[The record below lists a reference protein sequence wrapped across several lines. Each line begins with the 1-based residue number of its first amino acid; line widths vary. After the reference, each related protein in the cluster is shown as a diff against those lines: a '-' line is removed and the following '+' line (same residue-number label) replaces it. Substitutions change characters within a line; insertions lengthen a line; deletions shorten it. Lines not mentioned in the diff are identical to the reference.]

1 MESSCAAAGMYIF
14 GSRSPSPMSGG
25 GLFACL
31 GMMSLLFGKGFAS
44 VLEKFCSCSGKGF
57 ASVLK
62 LLLICLQKRFLV
74 RWKAVVECILSLSL
88 PSGSEVRQKSQR
100 GANVIA
106 ACCVGLRSA
115 LHLPSHRSAL
125 LEQKREGRAQEGHGQ
140 AGLAFRAW
148 ASTMAGA
155 RRQGAA
161 RCGIWCL
168 TDLEVSA

>member
-1 MESSCAAAGMYIF
+1 MQMESSCAAAGMYIF

-44 VLEKFCSCSGKGF
+44 VFGKFCSCSGKGF

-62 LLLICLQKRFLV
+62 LLLVCLQKRYLV
-74 RWKAVVECILSLSL
+74 RWKAVVEGILSLSL

-125 LEQKREGRAQEGHGQ
+125 LERQGKVVHRRGMGKPAWSPERGQ
-140 AGLAFRAW
+140 ARWLGQECKVL
-148 ASTMAGA
+148 
-155 RRQGAA
+155 QGAEYGA
-161 RCGIWCL
+161 
-168 TDLEVSA
+168 

>member
-25 GLFACL
+25 RAFCVSWDDVPIIWERLCFC
-31 GMMSLLFGKGFAS
+31 FGK
-44 VLEKFCSCSGKGF
+44 FCFCAGKGF

-62 LLLICLQKRFLV
+62 LLLVCLQKRFLV
-74 RWKAVVECILSLSL
+74 RWKAVVEGILSLSL

-106 ACCVGLRSA
+106 ARCVGLRSA

-168 TDLEVSA
+168 TDQEVSA